1 MSSEGIRN
9 TTEELAGKA
18 KETVG
23 DLIDNDSLEAQGS
36 VEEAHAKSRQ
46 DVDDAAEDLKD
57 ASATEAELDDLK
69 D

>member
-23 DLIDNDSLEAQGS
+23 NLTDNDSLEAQGR
-36 VEEAHAKSRQ
+36 VEEAHAKSKQ
-46 DVDDAAEDLKD
+46 DVDDATEDLKD
-57 ASATEAELDDLK
+57 
-69 D
+69 